1 LARIEK
7 TTNMEQTRL
16 EEILKTHK
24 IKPEILRSDS
34 FEEFIRDRASNLL
47 DLMETATGKKVS
59 GRDSMKS
66 YMNMVLSLKQVN
78 QQIFRYYLVF

>member
-1 LARIEK
+1 
-7 TTNMEQTRL
+7 MEQTRL

-24 IKPEILRSDS
+24 IKPEILRLDS

-59 GRDSMKS
+59 GRDSIKS